1 MDELQKYFNDQE
13 TKEVISNP
21 VINCSICKNTDIF
34 NDTAKGN
41 LICNNC
47 GTILS
52 EMLDTTA
59 EWRYYNSDDSKSMDP
74 SRCGCPVNPYLP
86 KSSLGTLIASKN
98 INLTRIHQWNSMPY
112 TERSLLSVFDD
123 ITTRCHKNNIPKS
136 VIDDAIFYYKKIHD
150 SKVITRGAIRKG
162 IKAACVLIACQKKKI
177 SMVPNDIAKIF
188 DVKSTDITRGCKKF
202 YELIGNIDA
211 LSEIENLNSDDY
223 VQRFCKKLKIN
234 KKYSDIAKT
243 VAQKTEELNITCEN
257 TPPSIA
263 AGSIL
268 LVCTTLNLLIGKK
281 QVAVSCNISEVTITK
296 TYRKLLPYKEQ
307 LLPSTEYINSINE
320 NNTIETAI
328 QVKLYDLS

>member
-1 MDELQKYFNDQE
+1 MDELQKYFDEQE
-13 TKEVISNP
+13 THDIIPEKVLKCN
-21 VINCSICKNTDIF
+21 ICDDSDIY
-34 NDTAKGN
+34 NDSLKGH

-52 EMLDTTA
+52 NMLDTTA
-59 EWRYYNSDDSKSMDP
+59 EWRYYNSDDSKSVDP

-98 INLTRIHQWNSMPY
+98 MNLTRIHQWNSMPY
-112 TERSLLSVFDD
+112 TERSLLTVFED
-123 ITTRCHKNNIPKS
+123 ITSICHKNNIPKS

-234 KKYSDIAKT
+234 KKYSDIAVT
-243 VAQKTEELNITCEN
+243 VAKKTEELNITCEN

-268 LVCTTLNLLIGKK
+268 LVCSELNLLLGKK
-281 QVAVSCNISEVTITK
+281 QVALGCKISEVTITK
-296 TYRKLLPYKEQ
+296 TYRKLLPFKEK
-307 LLPSTEYINSINE
+307 LLPSIEYINSIVE
-320 NNTIETAI
+320 NNTVETAI
-328 QVKLYDLS
+328 QVKLHDIS